1 MSGGQIRKISRE
13 DIQLVQN
20 LIERCL
26 QLYMNQKEAVGTL
39 LQQAKIDPSFTE
51 LVWQKLEEENHEF
64 FRAYY
69 VRLIVKNQIMRF
81 NDMLERQVKSMHMYA
96 TGSIPMSNGSQIQP
110 VAQNSTFQ
118 ATEHAGPNMKL
129 GNMHQTINGN
139 LPHLYTNGVSSVQS
153 YAQAAMDVSV
163 HARSI
168 DASPNMLLPQNA
180 NLGMMLGPNEG
191 MIKSAGYSGKY
202 GGEGILLQA
211 SPGIG
216 NPSLPNFSN
225 VEPSVQPVNE
235 DPWGADTSSF
245 GFLGKIPRNFSL
257 SDLTADFPDSS
268 DILEGYSGSAFLATD
283 TNDFLD
289 PQGKGEQ
296 EHQAINGL
304 DTISEDVSFEDLA
317 SD

>member
-1 MSGGQIRKISRE
+1 M
-13 DIQLVQN
+13 
-20 LIERCL
+20 
-26 QLYMNQKEAVGTL
+26 
-39 LQQAKIDPSFTE
+39 
-51 LVWQKLEEENHEF
+51 
-64 FRAYY
+64 YY
-69 VRLIVKNQIMRF
+69 HIL
-81 NDMLERQVKSMHMYA
+81 
-96 TGSIPMSNGSQIQP
+96 T

-139 LPHLYTNGVSSVQS
+139 LPHLYTNGASSVQS
-153 YAQAAMDVSV
+153 YAQAAMDVSA

-168 DASPNMLLPQNA
+168 DASPNMLLPRNA

-191 MIKSAGYSGKY
+191 MIKSAGYSGKN

-245 GFLGKIPRNFSL
+245 GFLGKIPRNFSF

-268 DILEGYSGSAFLATD
+268 GLCSLLFWSNILINVHILICLYFLFYTDILEGYSGSAFLATD

-296 EHQAINGL
+296 EHQG
-304 DTISEDVSFEDLA
+304 
-317 SD
+317 